1 MQQGPSGNLLRER
14 AGSLDETKTFYK
26 GRNQWK
32 DYGEKK
38 KQLFLPFVVILYKI
52 TSKSLNTKQECCY
65 SLVCMWRLIL
75 AVCSQLVVVQPCEAL
90 TAQIGFRSVS
100 DLRGIK

>member
-1 MQQGPSGNLLRER
+1 MQQEPSGNLLRER
-14 AGSLDETKTFYK
+14 AGSLDENKTFQ

-32 DYGEKK
+32 DCGEKK
-38 KQLFLPFVVILYKI
+38 KQLFLPFVVILFKI

-65 SLVCMWRLIL
+65 SLVCVWRLIL
-75 AVCSQLVVVQPCEAL
+75 AVCPQLVVVQPCEAL
-90 TAQIGFRSVS
+90 TAQIRLWSVS